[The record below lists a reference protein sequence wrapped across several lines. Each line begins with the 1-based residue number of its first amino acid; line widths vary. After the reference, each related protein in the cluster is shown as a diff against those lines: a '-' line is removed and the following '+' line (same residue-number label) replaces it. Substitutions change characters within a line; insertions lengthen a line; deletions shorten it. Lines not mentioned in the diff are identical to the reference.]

1 MENIQKDVELL
12 FSGKYDILVRA
23 KEGEDE
29 INVSKVL
36 RFLLMFVQD
45 QMERT
50 QKFKKH
56 KLDEE

>member
-1 MENIQKDVELL
+1 MENIEKDAELL

-36 RFLLMFVQD
+36 RFVLLFIKD
-45 QMERT
+45 QLERE
-50 QKFKKH
+50 QRFKKH
-56 KLDEE
+56 KLDE